1 MQNVDNDIND
11 IDVQNKEEVITM
23 KGKEIFHWVDKH
35 GNRIDHNPALDNAD
49 SQAQSTEVVENN
61 PPSDNVAETAV
72 VIPEVQTMQPQIQPQ
87 SFVPQNQTFVPVPA
101 VQNVGYGSYNPY
113 ATAYDC
119 GVSLQ
124 QIAEVGLN
132 LEAARELN
140 KKMLEYSLDL
150 QKKYYE
156 NLEKERTTA
165 TLNQLALDQK
175 FALSATNV
183 TKDANGNLIKPVM
196 IDWKKMITSFIAE
209 NGLVKEK
216 FNSSQNF
223 LIRDSDCNRH
233 VVINVQ
239 DLKYEFNDFVD
250 NQYGLEVDY
259 SELKLNKAFRQML
272 RQIPSVEKADLIKLS
287 ENELMFAN
295 GYLNLVSNRFYP
307 LDGRKYFNKFSLLT
321 DYNSTAPNPDVF
333 DAVLAD
339 MFKDNKDSIHL
350 AYQLIG
356 ALISPVSTLK
366 RIYIFQGVSN
376 GGKTRLANI
385 IYRLLNGE
393 GIFTFNTVSDITN
406 DDLVKRSFSFRL
418 AYIKDCSRHKL
429 RDKQISYLKSFADG
443 GRLQNSAVFKILIC
457 TNYPIV
463 TDDNNFLEPALKNRF
478 ITLPFPAAMENSS
491 EEVANFEEFYFEK
504 EKDGII
510 KKALESFSEVLN
522 SGGKF
527 AVDYPI
533 NEIVEATSEIEMLD
547 DEEIC
552 AIQQEVA
559 NVNIKKADDSYD
571 RIKQVI
577 NEKFV
582 FTDECKMKAEEV
594 FYYLSYCLPNDVKD
608 KASLGRKLST
618 IFNGTLKSTRNSENT
633 FYNLAYKNSPSE

>member
-1 MQNVDNDIND
+1 MLINV
-11 IDVQNKEEVITM
+11 
-23 KGKEIFHWVDKH
+23 FRSVDKND
-35 GNRIDHNPALDNAD
+35 NRIDHNPELETSDDNQNLSA
-49 SQAQSTEVVENN
+49 EIVENN
-61 PPSDNVAETAV
+61 PSPSNVVEVAES
-72 VIPEVQTMQPQIQPQ
+72 IPNEQVPVQTQNYAA
-87 SFVPQNQTFVPVPA
+87 PQNQIFAPVPA
-101 VQNVGYGSYNPY
+101 VQNFGYGKNYNPY
-113 ATAYDC
+113 AQAYEY
-119 GVSLQ
+119 GLSLN
-124 QIAEVGLN
+124 QIAEVGVSLD
-132 LEAARELN
+132 AARNLN
-140 KKMLEYSLDL
+140 RNMLENSMNL
-150 QKKYYE
+150 Q
-156 NLEKERTTA
+156 NLYLTNIEKERHEFAIQQVKATA
-165 TLNQLALDQK
+165 FYLQNSSIGSNGGGDEVALIAPK
-175 FALSATNV
+175 
-183 TKDANGNLIKPVM
+183 K
-196 IDWKKMITSFIAE
+196 IDWRELITSFITE
-209 NGLVKEK
+209 KSLVKEIV
-216 FNSSQNF
+216 NSGKNF
-223 LIRDSDCNRH
+223 WIRDTDSERH
-233 VVINVQ
+233 ITISEQ
-239 DLKYEFNDFVD
+239 DLKGEFEIFI
-250 NQYGLEVDY
+250 LT
-259 SELKLNKAFRQML
+259 RQTPV
-272 RQIPSVEKADLIKLS
+272 IEKADLIKLS

-307 LDGRKYFNKFSLLT
+307 MDGRKYFNKFSLLT

-457 TNYPIV
+457 TNYPIM